1 MSAATEKLTVGVIRL
16 GDEALPADVNRPRRG
31 RLPAAWVG

>member
-1 MSAATEKLTVGVIRL
+1 MSAATEKRTVRAIGL

-31 RLPAAWVG
+31 ALSAAWVG